1 VSIVTTNGEKLGAVG
16 VLDTAWFTLHA
27 ITPEAVIMGGD
38 VAHLVPAV
46 APVVGLVATVG
57 DALLVIPVSIQVAG
71 VADEA
76 GLAVLVSCAAAQ
88 VG

>member
-1 VSIVTTNGEKLGAVG
+1 
-16 VLDTAWFTLHA
+16 
-27 ITPEAVIMGGD
+27 MGGD

-76 GLAVLVSCAAAQ
+76 SLAVLVSCAAAQ